1 MCRRK
6 KNKINFS
13 KANTKFCLSLH
24 INCDE
29 SYVYVK
35 ETEICKFKANENM
48 SGYNISLGSVS
59 KDFTNDKQCAIF
71 LNSTVYDFSA

>member
-13 KANTKFCLSLH
+13 KANTKFWLSLH

-59 KDFTNDKQCAIF
+59 KDFTNDEQCAIF

>member
-1 MCRRK
+1 M
-6 KNKINFS
+6 
-13 KANTKFCLSLH
+13 
-24 INCDE
+24 
-29 SYVYVK
+29 YVK

-59 KDFTNDKQCAIF
+59 KDFTNDEQCVIF